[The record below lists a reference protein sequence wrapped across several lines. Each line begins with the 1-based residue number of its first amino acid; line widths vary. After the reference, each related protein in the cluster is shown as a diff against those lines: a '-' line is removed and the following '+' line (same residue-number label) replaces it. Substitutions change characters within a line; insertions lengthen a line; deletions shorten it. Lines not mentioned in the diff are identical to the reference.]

1 MKMSLKIQVP
11 AFFRYITTLLRI
23 IIGWHFLYE
32 GLVKLF
38 DPNWTSGWYLINAGG
53 FLAGFF
59 HFLGANAEILKVV
72 DFLNIWG
79 LILIGLGLMLGVLTR
94 IAAVS
99 GVVLIGFYYIS
110 NPPFSGLNPG
120 GSVEGH
126 YLIVNKNLVE
136 LTALLIFTILPSK
149 LQFGLDNLFNRFG
162 GTLRSP
168 VKSVPREVNHD
179 PSPEQKIYRRE
190 LLKQL
195 ISIPFLGGF
204 VYAVARNYG
213 WGSPEEVHLQNNLRV
228 NAVSGATA
236 LISKELDLTQLK
248 KKIPAGTLGNHQIGR
263 VICGGNLISGFAH
276 SRDLIYVST
285 FLKKYFTQQ
294 KVMETFRL
302 CEATGMNT
310 CALRVAPEEISILR
324 NYWKSGGKIQWIA
337 PAYPEEKDYKT
348 NIDLAIDNGAMAVMI
363 MGNVGDQWVREGKLD
378 LVDKTIQ
385 HIKSRG
391 VYAGL
396 VGHQLET
403 IKKVEEAGI
412 PTDFYMKTLHH
423 RNYWSYRPEEP
434 KIVPIIDNYAI
445 DNYWSMTPEATIQ
458 YMESINKP
466 WIAFKTLAA
475 GALKPEEGLRYV
487 FENGADFVC
496 LGMFDFQVIEDA
508 NIVSQILD
516 NPLPRRRDW
525 MA

>member
-1 MKMSLKIQVP
+1 MSTKIQVP
-11 AFFRYITTLLRI
+11 GSFRYITTLLRI

-38 DPNWTSGWYLINAGG
+38 DPNWSSGWYLINAQG
-53 FLAGFF
+53 FMAGMFQAF
-59 HFLGANAEILKVV
+59 GSNPAILRIIDV
-72 DFLNIWG
+72 LNIWG
-79 LILIGLGLMLGVLTR
+79 LILIGFGLILGVLTR
-94 IAAVS
+94 IASVS
-99 GVVLIGFYYIS
+99 GVFLIGLYYLS
-110 NPPFSGLNPG
+110 NPPFIGLNPG
-120 GSVEGH
+120 SNVEGH
-126 YLIVNKNLVE
+126 YLIVNKNLIE
-136 LTALLIFTILPSK
+136 LSALLIFAILPGK
-149 LQFGLDNLFNRFG
+149 LQFGLDNLIRIAG
-162 GTLRSP
+162 RSL
-168 VKSVPREVNHD
+168 KSPIQDVPKEVNHQSM
-179 PSPEQKIYRRE
+179 PVKKLQRRE
-190 LLKQL
+190 LVKQL
-195 ISIPFLGGF
+195 IAVPFLGGF

-213 WGSPEEVHLQNNLRV
+213 WGSHEEEHLKNSMKV
-228 NAVSGATA
+228 NAISSATVQ
-236 LISKELDLTQLK
+236 ISKELDLSQLK
-248 KKIPAGTLGNHQIGR
+248 KKIPYGMLGEHNIGR

-302 CEATGMNT
+302 CEASGMNT
-310 CALRVAPEEISILR
+310 CALRVAPEEIDTLNR
-324 NYWKSGGKIQWIA
+324 YWKLGGKIQWLA
-337 PAYPEEKDYKT
+337 PAYPEDNDYKT
-348 NIDLAIDNGAMAVMI
+348 NIDLAIDNGAIGVMI

-378 LVDKTIQ
+378 LVDKTINY
-385 HIKSRG
+385 IKNRG

-403 IKKVEEAGI
+403 IKTVEEAGI

-423 RNYWSYRPEEP
+423 RDYWSYRPEEP
-434 KIVPIIDNYAI
+434 KVIPIIDNYAI
-445 DNYWSMTPEATIQ
+445 DNYWAMTPESTIQ

-475 GALKPEEGLRYV
+475 GALKPAEGLRYV

-508 NIVSQILD
+508 NIVNDILE
-516 NPLPRRRDW
+516 NPIQRKREW

>member
-1 MKMSLKIQVP
+1 MSTKIQVP
-11 AFFRYITTLLRI
+11 ASFRYLTTFLRI

-32 GLVKLF
+32 GLVKLL
-38 DPNWTSGWYLINAGG
+38 DPNWSSGWYLINAQGY
-53 FLAGFF
+53 FAGFF
-59 HFLGANAEILKVV
+59 HAMASNATV
-72 DFLNIWG
+72 LNIIDILNVWG
-79 LILIGLGLMLGVLTR
+79 LILIGLGLMLGIMTR
-94 IAAVS
+94 IASIS
-99 GVVLIGFYYIS
+99 GVVLIGLYYFS
-110 NPPFSGLNPG
+110 NPPFIGYDPG
-120 GSVEGH
+120 TNVEGH
-126 YLIVNKNLVE
+126 YLFVNKNLVE
-136 LTALLIFTILPSK
+136 LAALLVFVMLPAK
-149 LQFGLDNLFNRFG
+149 LQFGLDNLFTMVDFSFK
-162 GTLRSP
+162 SP
-168 VKSVPREVNHD
+168 VKAVPREVNHETL
-179 PSPEQKIYRRE
+179 PENKIYRRE
-190 LLKQL
+190 LVKQM
-195 ISIPFLGGF
+195 IAIPFLGGF

-213 WGSPEEVHLQNNLRV
+213 WGSHEEAHLSQSMKV

-236 LISKELDLTQLK
+236 MISRELDLTQLK
-248 KKIPAGTLGNHQIGR
+248 KKIPSGMLGDHQIGR

-285 FLKKYFTQQ
+285 FLKKYFTEQ

-302 CEATGMNT
+302 CEAAGMNT
-310 CALRVAPEEISILR
+310 CALRVAPEEINILNR
-324 NYWKSGGKIQWIA
+324 YRKNGGKIQWIA
-337 PAYPEEKDYKT
+337 PAYPEEDDYKT
-348 NIDLAIDNGAMAVMI
+348 NIDLAIDNGAIAVMV

-378 LVDKTIQ
+378 LLDKTIH

-403 IKKVEEAGI
+403 IRIAEEAGI

-423 RNYWSYRPEEP
+423 RDYWSYRPEEP
-434 KIVPIIDNYAI
+434 KTVPIIDNYAI
-445 DNYWSMTPEATIQ
+445 DNYWAMTPETTIQ
-458 YMESINKP
+458 YMESVNKP

-508 NIVSQILD
+508 NIVNDILD
-516 NPLPRRRDW
+516 QPISRRREW